1 MLDVPIPS
9 IGDPHYDDT
18 SLALLFSQL
27 KMKTLQTAKGTSE
40 ISGRTEFNFVLQIAR
55 VFCRMG
61 KFLILLISF
70 PASELVTET
79 RYLRRL
85 GCHILALDL
94 VKSWSFARPAGTA
107 PAGIANI
114 LFPPS
119 PTSAAAFAFPFA
131 LAASTRRESKIL
143 IDMDMLTEPPTRR
156 ASPELKV
163 PDESESGTGAKTSG
177 FTGLSLP
184 RTRGESGLDE
194 LEHLKDEGDLL
205 SRKAGLGSLIKNA
218 KQNIQVPDFDMGSFG
233 F

>member
-9 IGDPHYDDT
+9 IGEPHYDDT

-40 ISGRTEFNFVLQIAR
+40 ISGRREFNFVLQIAR

-61 KFLILLISF
+61 KVSISPISL
-70 PASELVTET
+70 PASELIVET
-79 RYLRRL
+79 CHLHRL

-94 VKSWSFARPAGTA
+94 VKSWSFARPAGTSM
-107 PAGIANI
+107 ANM
-114 LFPPS
+114 LLPPS
-119 PTSAAAFAFPFA
+119 PTSAPAFAFPFA

-156 ASPELKV
+156 ASPELKT
-163 PDESESGTGAKTSG
+163 PDEPESRTGAKMSEL
-177 FTGLSLP
+177 TGLSLP
-184 RTRGESGLDE
+184 GKKGESGLDE

-218 KQNIQVPDFDMGSFG
+218 KQNVQVPDFDMSSFG

>member
-1 MLDVPIPS
+1 MLDVSIPS

-61 KFLILLISF
+61 KAFVSLILRPVLELIM
-70 PASELVTET
+70 ET
-79 RYLRRL
+79 RYFRRL

-94 VKSWSFARPAGTA
+94 VKSWSFARPAGAGTA
-107 PAGIANI
+107 NM
-114 LFPPS
+114 LLPPN
-119 PTSAAAFAFPFA
+119 PTSAPAFAFPFA

-156 ASPELKV
+156 ASPELKI
-163 PDESESGTGAKTSG
+163 PDESESRTGANESG
-177 FTGLSLP
+177 STGLSLP
-184 RTRGESGLDE
+184 GTKGESGLDE

-205 SRKAGLGSLIKNA
+205 SRKAGLGSLIKSA
-218 KQNIQVPDFDMGSFG
+218 KQNVQVPDFDMSSFG

>member
-61 KFLILLISF
+61 KVFIFF
-70 PASELVTET
+70 PASELITET
-79 RYLRRL
+79 CYLRRL

-94 VKSWSFARPAGTA
+94 VKSWSFARPAGAA
-107 PAGIANI
+107 PAGVANM

-119 PTSAAAFAFPFA
+119 PTSSAAFAFPFA

-163 PDESESGTGAKTSG
+163 PEESESGTGAKTSG
-177 FTGLSLP
+177 FTGLPPP
-184 RTRGESGLDE
+184 RPRGENGLDE

-218 KQNIQVPDFDMGSFG
+218 KQNVQVPDFDMSSFG

>member
-40 ISGRTEFNFVLQIAR
+40 ISGWTEFNFVLQIAR

-61 KFLILLISF
+61 EGFILLPI
-70 PASELVTET
+70 PLHPPIET
-79 RYLRRL
+79 RCLHYL

-94 VKSWSFARPAGTA
+94 VRSWSFARPAGAASTS
-107 PAGIANI
+107 IANMLLPRI
-114 LFPPS
+114 
-119 PTSAAAFAFPFA
+119 PTSPLAFTAPFA
-131 LAASTRRESKIL
+131 LAARMRRESKIL

-163 PDESESGTGAKTSG
+163 PDESESWNNVGTPG
-177 FTGLSLP
+177 FTSSSLP
-184 RTRGESGLDE
+184 GTKGESGLDE
-194 LEHLKDEGDLL
+194 LAHLKDEGDLL
-205 SRKAGLGSLIKNA
+205 SRKAGLGNLIKSA
-218 KQNIQVPDFDMGSFG
+218 KQNVQVPDFDMSSFG

>member
-55 VFCRMG
+55 AFCRMG
-61 KFLILLISF
+61 AFFAF
-70 PASELVTET
+70 PSSPLHPGADFDT
-79 RYLRRL
+79 L

-94 VKSWSFARPAGTA
+94 VKSWSFARPAGVVSAART
-107 PAGIANI
+107 N
-114 LFPPS
+114 LLLPPS
-119 PTSAAAFAFPFA
+119 PTLPTAFAVPFP
-131 LAASTRRESKIL
+131 LSASARRESKIL

-156 ASPELKV
+156 ASPDLNEPEPGVGDKRSVL
-163 PDESESGTGAKTSG
+163 PRLSMSGTK
-177 FTGLSLP
+177 
-184 RTRGESGLDE
+184 GENGLDE
-194 LEHLKDEGDLL
+194 LEHLNDEGDLL

-218 KQNIQVPDFDMGSFG
+218 KQNVQVAEFDMSSFG

>member
-1 MLDVPIPS
+1 
-9 IGDPHYDDT
+9 
-18 SLALLFSQL
+18 
-27 KMKTLQTAKGTSE
+27 MKTLQTAKGTSE

-61 KFLILLISF
+61 KAFISF
-70 PASELVTET
+70 PASELMMET
-79 RYLRRL
+79 HYLRRL

-94 VKSWSFARPAGTA
+94 VKSWSFARPAGAA
-107 PAGIANI
+107 PAGTANM

-119 PTSAAAFAFPFA
+119 PTSSAAFAFPFA

-163 PDESESGTGAKTSG
+163 PDESEPGTGAKTSG
-177 FTGLSLP
+177 FTGLPSP
-184 RTRGESGLDE
+184 RPRGESGLDE

-205 SRKAGLGSLIKNA
+205 SRKAGLGSLIKSA